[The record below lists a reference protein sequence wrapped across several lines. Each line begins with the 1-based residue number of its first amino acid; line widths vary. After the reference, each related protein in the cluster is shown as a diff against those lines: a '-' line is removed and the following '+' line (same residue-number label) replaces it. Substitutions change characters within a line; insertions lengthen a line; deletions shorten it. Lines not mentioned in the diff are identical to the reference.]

1 VDISASYPGT
11 GYHCHRDIS
20 GVYFLKGK
28 RKTNVSAKGVR
39 RAVVAEPIPR
49 KVNMEKIVSLCRR
62 RGFIFPSSEI
72 YGGLSSCWDYGP
84 LGVELKRNIKQAWWR
99 AVVQQRDDMVGLDA
113 SILMHPQTWE
123 ASGHLKGFTDPLVE
137 CKGCHLRWR
146 SEDLQGDSCP
156 SCGGELTE
164 PHLFNLMFKTFI
176 GPIEEQAS
184 VVYLRPETAQGMF
197 VNFENVVNTTRK
209 RLPFGIAQIGK
220 AFRNEITTG
229 NFIFRCREFEQ
240 MEIEFFVKPETDK
253 QWFDYWIEERL
264 NWYVKLGIKREN
276 LKLRQH
282 TKEELAHYARECY
295 DIDYL
300 FPMGWAEL
308 EGIANRGDF
317 DLVQHASF
325 SGKSLTY
332 HDEETKQ
339 HITPYIIEPSAG
351 VDRTALALLC
361 DAYDEEQA
369 EGETRVLL
377 HFHPD
382 LAPIKVAVLPLSRR
396 ESLVSVAKQ
405 IYADLRQHWM
415 VNYDDAQSIGRRYRR
430 QDEIGTPFCVTVDF
444 QSLEDKQVTIRE
456 RDSLKQI
463 RIPIAE
469 LKKTLQAKL
478 EGEDL
483 FILPDGGSVWKE

>member
-1 VDISASYPGT
+1 VT
-11 GYHCHRDIS
+11 
-20 GVYFLKGK
+20 
-28 RKTNVSAKGVR
+28 
-39 RAVVAEPIPR
+39 EPTPR
-49 KVNMEKIVSLCRR
+49 KVDMEKIVSLCRR

-84 LGVELKRNIKQAWWR
+84 LGVELKQNIKQAWWR
-99 AVVQQRDDMVGLDA
+99 AVVQERDDMVGLDA

-123 ASGHLKGFTDPLVE
+123 ASGHLKGFADPLVE
-137 CKGCHLRWR
+137 CKSCHLRWR
-146 SEDLQGDSCP
+146 SDDLKGDSCP

-276 LKLRQH
+276 LRLRQH
-282 TKEELAHYARECY
+282 TKDELAHYARECY

-300 FPMGWAEL
+300 YPMGWAEL

-332 HDEETKQ
+332 YDEETKQ
-339 HITPYIIEPSAG
+339 HIIPYIIEPSAG

-377 HFHPD
+377 HFHPT

-444 QSLEDKQVTIRE
+444 QSLEDEQATIRE
-456 RDSLKQI
+456 RDTLNQI
-463 RIPIAE
+463 RVPISE
-469 LKKTLQAKL
+469 LENTLQAKL
-478 EGEDL
+478 GGEPL
-483 FILPDGGSVWKE
+483 FVLPPGGRIWKE